1 MTAFLSTY
9 VNKVD
14 RKKRV
19 SVPAPFRAVLA
30 GSSFAGL
37 IVYRS
42 LREPAI
48 EAFSRD
54 VLDQL
59 NSRRLSRSLEEDDF
73 EQVLF
78 GGGGGDSEIETIMA
92 MVFELPFDSEGR
104 VVLPP
109 ALADHA
115 GIVDR
120 AAFVGRGNRFQIWAP
135 EEFQTHQDGAIDAL
149 RRRIGNGGGA

>member
-30 GSSFAGL
+30 RSSFAGL

-59 NSRRLSRSLEEDDF
+59 NSRRLSRSLEGDDF
-73 EQVLF
+73 EQVLL
-78 GGGGGDSEIETIMA
+78 GGGDSQIETIMA
-92 MVFELPFDSEGR
+92 MVHELPFDSEGR
-104 VVLPP
+104 VVIPP
-109 ALADHA
+109 ALAEHA
-115 GIVDR
+115 GIADR

-135 EEFQTHQDGAIDAL
+135 EEFQTHQDRAIDAL
-149 RRRIGNGGGA
+149 RQRIGNGSSA

>member
-30 GSSFAGL
+30 GSSFGGL
-37 IVYRS
+37 IVYPS

-59 NSRRLSRSLEEDDF
+59 NSRRMSRSLEGDDF
-73 EQVLF
+73 EQILL
-78 GGGGGDSEIETIMA
+78 GGGDGLVEAVMA
-92 MVFELPFDSEGR
+92 MVHQLPFDREGR

-109 ALADHA
+109 GLAGHA
-115 GIVDR
+115 GISDQ

-135 EEFQTHQDGAIDAL
+135 ETFQAHQDRALDAL
-149 RRRIGNGGGA
+149 RQRVGNGNGA

>member
-30 GSSFAGL
+30 GSSFGGL
-37 IVYRS
+37 IVYPS

-59 NSRRLSRSLEEDDF
+59 NSRRMNRSLEGDDF
-73 EQVLF
+73 EQVLL
-78 GGGGGDSEIETIMA
+78 GGGDSLIEAVMA
-92 MVFELPFDSEGR
+92 MVHELPFDSEGR
-104 VVLPP
+104 VVIPP
-109 ALADHA
+109 LLAAHA
-115 GIVDR
+115 GISDQ
-120 AAFVGRGNRFQIWAP
+120 AAFVGRGTRFQIWAP
-135 EEFQTHQDGAIDAL
+135 DAFQAHQSQAIDAL
-149 RRRIGNGGGA
+149 RQRIGDRVAP

>member
-54 VLDQL
+54 VLDRL
-59 NSRRLSRSLEEDDF
+59 NSRRLSRSLEGDDF
-73 EQVLF
+73 EQVLL
-78 GGGGGDSEIETIMA
+78 GGGDSQIETIMA
-92 MVFELPFDSEGR
+92 MVHELPFDGEGR
-104 VVLPP
+104 VVIPP
-109 ALADHA
+109 ALAEHA
-115 GIVDR
+115 DIAER

-135 EEFQTHQDGAIDAL
+135 EKFQEHQDRAIDAL
-149 RRRIGNGGGA
+149 RRRVENGGGA

>member
-19 SVPAPFRAVLA
+19 SVPAPFRAALA
-30 GSSFAGL
+30 GSSFGGL
-37 IVYRS
+37 IVYPS
-42 LREPAI
+42 LRETAI

-59 NSRRLSRSLEEDDF
+59 NSRRMSRSLEGDDF
-73 EQVLF
+73 EQILL
-78 GGGGGDSEIETIMA
+78 GGGDGLVEAVMA
-92 MVFELPFDSEGR
+92 MVHQLPFDREGR

-109 ALADHA
+109 ALAAHA
-115 GIVDR
+115 GISDQ

-135 EEFQTHQDGAIDAL
+135 ETFQAHQNRALDAL
-149 RRRIGNGGGA
+149 RRRVGNGDGA

>member
-59 NSRRLSRSLEEDDF
+59 NSRRLSRSLEGDDF
-73 EQVLF
+73 EQVLL
-78 GGGGGDSEIETIMA
+78 GGGDSQIETIMA
-92 MVFELPFDSEGR
+92 MVHELPFDGEGR
-104 VVLPP
+104 VVIPP
-109 ALADHA
+109 ALAEHA
-115 GIVDR
+115 DIADR

-135 EEFQTHQDGAIDAL
+135 EKFQEHQDRAIDAL
-149 RRRIGNGGGA
+149 RRRVENGGGA

>member
-30 GSSFAGL
+30 GSSFGGL
-37 IVYRS
+37 IVYPS

-59 NSRRLSRSLEEDDF
+59 NSRRMSRSLEGDDF
-73 EQVLF
+73 EQVLL
-78 GGGGGDSEIETIMA
+78 GGGDGLVEAVMA
-92 MVFELPFDSEGR
+92 IVHQLPFDREGR

-109 ALADHA
+109 ALAAHA
-115 GIVDR
+115 GISDQ
-120 AAFVGRGNRFQIWAP
+120 ATFVGRGNRFQIWAP
-135 EEFQTHQDGAIDAL
+135 EAFQAHQDRALDVL
-149 RRRIGNGGGA
+149 RRRIENGAGP